1 MHRIDNLTQEEHRMA
16 TAQDLGAT
24 HHVIERVMNVNNDVK
39 GVDEKLQQVAID
51 ISDQKRK

>member
-1 MHRIDNLTQEEHRMA
+1 MHRLDHLTQEEHRMA

-24 HHVIERVMNVNNDVK
+24 HHVIERVMNVNNDVE
-39 GVDEKLQQVAID
+39 GVDEKLQQVAIN

>member
-1 MHRIDNLTQEEHRMA
+1 MHRLDNLTQEEHQMA

-24 HHVIERVMNVNNDVK
+24 HRVIERVMNVGNGVK

-51 ISDQKRK
+51 ISDQKRN